1 MAHVVVVGAGIGG
14 MPAAY
19 QLRAELDIRHQ
30 VTLVSRLDYF
40 QFVPS
45 NPWLAVGW
53 RDRQSITVPLRPHLE
68 AKGINLI
75 LAAVTRIDASAKRL
89 ELADGQ
95 DLEYD
100 LLVLATGPELAF
112 DEVPGAGPAPGHS
125 QSVCTLE
132 HAERAWTAYQ
142 RLLEEPGP
150 LVVGALPGASCF
162 VPAYEFVFML
172 DADLRKRH
180 RRERYSITFVTCE
193 PHIGHLGLGGVGD
206 SRALLQHNMVRRG
219 IDWVINARVNEVEH
233 GRVKLEQLN
242 PAGGAPEPI
251 ELPFNYAMLMPA
263 FRGGGLLAGV
273 EGLTDERGFVLVDEH
288 QRSPRYPSIYALG
301 VCVSVPPVDAY
312 TPVPTRAPVSG
323 YMIECMV
330 NVVVH
335 NIGDEL
341 AQREPT
347 AKADCHAVC
356 LMDMGANGIAFAAVP
371 QMPPR
376 ELDWLRQG
384 RWVHLAKVAFEKY
397 FMRKIKNGTSEQIYD
412 RYVLKMMGI
421 SKD

>member
-1 MAHVVVVGAGIGG
+1 MGG

-19 QLRAELDIRHQ
+19 QLRAELEIHHR

-45 NPWLAVGW
+45 NPWVAVGW
-53 RDRQSITVPLRPHLE
+53 RDRQSITVALRPHLE
-68 AKGINLI
+68 AKGIHLI
-75 LAAVTRIDASAKRL
+75 LAAVSRIDPAAKRL

-95 DLEYD
+95 GLEYD
-100 LLVLATGPELAF
+100 FLVLATGPDLAF
-112 DEVPGAGPAPGHS
+112 DEVPGADPAAGHS
-125 QSVCTLE
+125 QSVCTLD
-132 HAERAWTAYQ
+132 HAERAWAAYR
-142 RLLEEPGP
+142 RLLDEPGP

-193 PHIGHLGLGGVGD
+193 PHIGHLGLGGVAD
-206 SRALLQHNMVRRG
+206 SRALLQQNLARRG
-219 IDWVINARVNEVEH
+219 IDWVINARVTGVDA
-233 GRVKLEQLN
+233 GRLRLEQLK
-242 PAGGAPEPI
+242 PLDGGSEPI
-251 ELPFNYAMLMPA
+251 ELPFQYAMLMPA
-263 FRGGGLLAGV
+263 FRGGSLLAGV
-273 EGLTDERGFVLVDEH
+273 EGLTDERGFVVVDEY

-301 VCVSVPPVDAY
+301 VCVAVPPVDAH

-330 NVVVH
+330 NVVVQ

-341 AQREPT
+341 AQREASAT
-347 AKADCHAVC
+347 ADCHAVC
-356 LMDMGANGIAFAAVP
+356 LMDMGANGIALAALP

-397 FMRKIKNGTSEQIYD
+397 FIRKIKNGTSEQIYD

-421 SKD
+421 SKH

>member
-1 MAHVVVVGAGIGG
+1 M
-14 MPAAY
+14 
-19 QLRAELDIRHQ
+19 
-30 VTLVSRLDYF
+30 
-40 QFVPS
+40 
-45 NPWLAVGW
+45 
-53 RDRQSITVPLRPHLE
+53 
-68 AKGINLI
+68 
-75 LAAVTRIDASAKRL
+75 
-89 ELADGQ
+89 
-95 DLEYD
+95 
-100 LLVLATGPELAF
+100 
-112 DEVPGAGPAPGHS
+112 PGAGPAAGHS
-125 QSVCTLE
+125 QSVCTVD
-132 HAERAWTAYQ
+132 HADRAWAAYR
-142 RLLEEPGP
+142 RLLDEPGP

-180 RRERYSITFVTCE
+180 LRERHSITFVTCE

-206 SRALLQHNMVRRG
+206 SRALLQQNMARRG
-219 IDWVINARVNEVEH
+219 IDWVINARVNGVAH
-233 GRVKLEQLN
+233 GRLQLEQLS

-263 FRGGGLLAGV
+263 FRGGDLLAGV

-288 QRSPRYPSIYALG
+288 QRSPRYSSIYALG
-301 VCVSVPPVDAY
+301 VCVAVPPVDPH

-330 NVVVH
+330 NVVVQ

-341 AQREPT
+341 AQRELT

-397 FMRKIKNGTSEQIYD
+397 FLRKIKNGTSEQIYD

-421 SKD
+421 TKH

>member
-45 NPWLAVGW
+45 NPWVAVGW

-68 AKGINLI
+68 AKGIGLV
-75 LAAVTRIDASAKRL
+75 LAAVTRIDPTAKRL

-95 DLEYD
+95 TLDFD
-100 LLVLATGPELAF
+100 FLVLATGPEPAF
-112 DEVPGAGPAPGHS
+112 DEVPGAGPEAGHS
-125 QSVCTLE
+125 QSVCTTN
-132 HAERAWTAYQ
+132 HAERAWAAYR
-142 RLLEEPGP
+142 RLLEQPGP
-150 LVVGALPGASCF
+150 LVVAALPGASCF

-206 SRALLQHNMVRRG
+206 SQTLLQQNMARRG
-219 IDWVINARVNEVEH
+219 IDWVINARVNAVDQ
-233 GRVKLEQLN
+233 GSLKLEQLN
-242 PAGGAPEPI
+242 PAGDSSETM

-263 FRGGGLLAGV
+263 FRGAGMLAGV
-273 EGLTDERGFVLVDEH
+273 DGLTDERGFVLVDEY
-288 QRSPRYPSIYALG
+288 QRSRKYPGIYALG
-301 VCVSVPPVDAY
+301 LCAAVPPVDTH
-312 TPVPTRAPVSG
+312 TPVPTRAPVTG

-330 NVVVH
+330 KAVVQ

-341 AQREPT
+341 AQREISAT
-347 AKADCHAVC
+347 ADCHAVC
-356 LMDMGANGIAFAAVP
+356 LMDMGANGVAFAALP

-397 FMRKIKNGTSEQIYD
+397 FIRKIKNGTSEQIYD

-421 SKD
+421 SKH

>member
-19 QLRAELDIRHQ
+19 QLRAELDISHR

-45 NPWLAVGW
+45 NPWVAVGW
-53 RDRQSITVPLRPHLE
+53 RDRQSITVALRPHLE
-68 AKGINLI
+68 AKGIDLV
-75 LAAVTRIDASAKRL
+75 LAAVARIDPAAQRL
-89 ELADGQ
+89 ELAHGQ
-95 DLEYD
+95 GLEYD
-100 LLVLATGPELAF
+100 FLVLATGPELAF
-112 DEVPGAGPAPGHS
+112 DEVPGAAPAAGNI
-125 QSVCTLE
+125 QSVCTLD
-132 HAERAWTAYQ
+132 HAERAWAAYR

-150 LVVGALPGASCF
+150 VVVGALPGASCF

-193 PHIGHLGLGGVGD
+193 PHIGHLGLGGVAD
-206 SRALLQHNMVRRG
+206 SQTLLQQNMARRG
-219 IDWVINARVNEVEH
+219 IDWVTNARVTDVQA
-233 GRVKLEQLN
+233 GRLRLAQMDPV
-242 PAGGAPEPI
+242 GGDPQQI
-251 ELPFNYAMLMPA
+251 ELPFNYAMLLPA
-263 FRGGGLLAGV
+263 FRGGGLLARV
-273 EGLTDERGFVLVDEH
+273 EGLTDERGFVLVDDH
-288 QRSPRYPSIYALG
+288 QRSPRYPNIYALG
-301 VCVSVPPVDAY
+301 VCVAVPPVDAD

-330 NVVVH
+330 SVVVQ

-347 AKADCHAVC
+347 AKTDCHAVC
-356 LMDMGANGIAFAAVP
+356 LVDMGTNGIAFAAVP

-376 ELDWLRQG
+376 ELDWLKQG

-397 FMRKIKNGTSEQIYD
+397 FMRKIKNGTSEPIYE